1 MDYPAV
7 VIIVV
12 LYLVNRFG
20 GHMYP
25 RNKPSGGIGGRQMD
39 FLEEM
44 YAKLGDYLTAG
55 EMALVHSLLIVGV
68 AAATFYPLKYVID
81 LIFPW

>member
-1 MDYPAV
+1 MG
-7 VIIVV
+7 VI
-12 LYLVNRFG
+12 G
-20 GHMYP
+20 GHVFLW
-25 RNKPSGGIGGRQMD
+25 NQQSDGIGGMNMD

-68 AAATFYPLKYVID
+68 AAATFYSLKYVID